1 MKRQTFLKAA
11 ATAFLFLV
19 FCFNA
24 GSLRADPGADSLS
37 NAERQARMDDRALV
51 KSGDQDL
58 QDEKSE
64 RFKKLEWLIKQS
76 LMNQYQKLEVVVEE
90 VEEYPE

>member
-1 MKRQTFLKAA
+1 MKRQTFLKAT

-24 GSLRADPGADSLS
+24 GSLRSEPGADSLS
-37 NAERQARMDDRALV
+37 NAKRQAEMDDRTQV
-51 KSGDQDL
+51 KSGDHNL
-58 QDEKSE
+58 QEEKSE

-76 LMNQYQKLEVVVEE
+76 LMNQYQKLEVVGEE

>member
-1 MKRQTFLKAA
+1 MKRQTFLKAI

-24 GSLRADPGADSLS
+24 GSLRADPGPDSLS
-37 NAERQARMDDRALV
+37 NAEQQARMDDRALV

-58 QDEKSE
+58 QDDKSQK
-64 RFKKLEWLIKQS
+64 FKKLEWLIKQS
-76 LMNQYQKLEVVVEE
+76 LMNQYQKLEVAEGE

>member
-1 MKRQTFLKAA
+1 MKRQTFLKAI
-11 ATAFLFLV
+11 ATAFFFLV

-24 GSLRADPGADSLS
+24 GSLRADPGPDSLS
-37 NAERQARMDDRALV
+37 NAEQQARMDDRALV

-58 QDEKSE
+58 QDDKSQK
-64 RFKKLEWLIKQS
+64 FKKLEWLIKQS
-76 LMNQYQKLEVVVEE
+76 LMNQYQKLEVAEGE

>member
-1 MKRQTFLKAA
+1 MKKQTFLKAT
-11 ATAFLFLV
+11 ATVFLFLV

-24 GSLRADPGADSLS
+24 GSLRAEPGADSLS
-37 NAERQARMDDRALV
+37 NAKRQAMMDDKAPV

-58 QDEKSE
+58 QEEKSQ
-64 RFKKLEWLIKQS
+64 RFKKLEWLIMQS
-76 LMNQYQKLEVVVEE
+76 LMNKYQKLEGVGEE